1 LRQALARYPH
11 ADEFVW
17 VQEESMNMG
26 GWTFMEPRLRAMG
39 WTAKYIGR
47 DSSASPATGSRKVH
61 VREQREL
68 VDAAI
73 VGEAPH
79 LVRGLPADVAKTEPA
94 GNRSPEGRE
103 VEPEPKLPEV
113 GVPSSR

>member
-1 LRQALARYPH
+1 
-11 ADEFVW
+11 
-17 VQEESMNMG
+17 MNMG

-61 VREQREL
+61 LREQKEL

-73 VGEAPH
+73 IGEAPH
-79 LVRGLPADVAKTEPA
+79 LVRALPADVTKPEPAESQAGSADARREKVEAKTA
-94 GNRSPEGRE
+94 
-103 VEPEPKLPEV
+103 
-113 GVPSSR
+113 